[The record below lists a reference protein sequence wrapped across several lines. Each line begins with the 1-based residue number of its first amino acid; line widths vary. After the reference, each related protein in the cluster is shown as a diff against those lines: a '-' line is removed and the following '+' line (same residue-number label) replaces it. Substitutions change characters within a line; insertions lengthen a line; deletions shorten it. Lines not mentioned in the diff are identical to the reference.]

1 MQQENMIQTAR
12 ARLALMCFSLHIL
25 GCLSLVSLMRLIYR
39 GLRADVALS
48 GMLSWWLSCGLGGGG
63 F

>member
-12 ARLALMCFSLHIL
+12 AWLALMCFSLHTL
-25 GCLSLVSLMRLIYR
+25 GCLSLVSLMRLVYR
-39 GLRADVALS
+39 GLRADIALS
-48 GMLSWWLSCGLGGGG
+48 EMLSWWLGWGLGGDG

>member
-1 MQQENMIQTAR
+1 MIRLFAR
-12 ARLALMCFSLHIL
+12 AWLALLGGFSLHIL
-25 GCLSLVSLMRLIYR
+25 GCLSLVSLMRLVCR

-48 GMLSWWLSCGLGGGG
+48 EMLSWWLGWGLGGDG